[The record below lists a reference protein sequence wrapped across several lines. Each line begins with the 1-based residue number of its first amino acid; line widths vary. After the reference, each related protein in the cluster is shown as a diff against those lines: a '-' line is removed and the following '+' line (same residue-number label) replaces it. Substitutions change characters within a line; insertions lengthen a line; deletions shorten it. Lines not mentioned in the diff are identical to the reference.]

1 LWDVDEGVEG
11 LRVKGNTVDGGR
23 ESRERR
29 TMREEGC
36 G

>member
-1 LWDVDEGVEG
+1 MDEGVEG
-11 LRVKGNTVDGGR
+11 LRVKEDTVDGGR

-29 TMREEGC
+29 TMRGEGC

>member
-1 LWDVDEGVEG
+1 VDEGVEG
-11 LRVKGNTVDGGR
+11 IGVKRNTVDGGR

-29 TMREEGC
+29 TMREKGC